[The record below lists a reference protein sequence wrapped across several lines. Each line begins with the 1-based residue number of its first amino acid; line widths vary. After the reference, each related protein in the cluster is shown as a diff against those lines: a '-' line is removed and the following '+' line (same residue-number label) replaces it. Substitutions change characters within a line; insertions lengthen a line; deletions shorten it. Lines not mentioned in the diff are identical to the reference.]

1 MAWEQLAP
9 VYISRLSKDLD
20 LTPQQA
26 AGVIGQLGY
35 ESDGLQ
41 SINER
46 NPAVPG
52 SRGGFGWAQ
61 WTGPRRQ
68 AFESWAS
75 ENKADLNDPE
85 TNYQFLL
92 HELKDTPEGRVLDA
106 VRGSD
111 DAVSAGRAFTDGFLR
126 PGVPAYA
133 NRDSWVQKA
142 LNLVIPVAQAGTVP
156 KDMNIQDRIQ
166 KARDAGFNDEEILS
180 RIQSNADMAARIQ
193 KARDAGFTDEEIF
206 GRMGLSDKKPE
217 AQKAPTEQQDEPG
230 MLDRIGRQ
238 VGLTAR
244 YGLEGLGQVADI
256 FTEPIRQAVVNP
268 AARELGLPQT
278 TETTGQ
284 LASQGADALGLPK
297 PQGALENVV
306 GDTTR
311 LMAGAGGLAGTAGA
325 LARGA
330 TGAVQ
335 AGLQGLAA
343 NPAQQIVSAAGA
355 GAAGG
360 ATREAGAPAPVQMAA
375 GLAGGLAAPMAVNRG
390 MALAQ
395 GLNNR
400 ISAMR
405 PGQVLER
412 VKASLAQ
419 NGVEWNQ
426 IPPRVQQQLMQEAQG
441 ALKSGD
447 LDPQALSR
455 LADFQQVQG
464 ATPTRGM
471 LTQDPNIVTREQN
484 LAKMQAQLG
493 PGGLPE
499 IQNQNNAALVR
510 ALNEFNPADQATAGQ
525 GAVNALQGRL
535 NAQRANINSL
545 YSQAKDSAGRSFP
558 LDGAAFTQ
566 RAGQLLD
573 DNLVA
578 GSLPP
583 DVRNHLNQIA
593 QGRVPF
599 TVDYAEQLKTLMG
612 RLQRNSSDGNAR
624 YALGLVRQAL
634 EETPILGLGEQTAA
648 AGARA
653 VNPGNLPAI
662 PGDPNLGEQAVE
674 AFTRARGANRAMM
687 RQIENT
693 PALQALESG
702 NLPPEGFVQQF
713 ITSPSASN
721 TDVRRLGR
729 LLAANPQA
737 RESVRSGIAQY
748 LKDRALSGK
757 PDDIGAAKF
766 SADQYAKALK
776 ALGDRKLSAFF
787 DPAEIQQLHAIS
799 RAGRLMVNQPV
810 GSAVNNSNTAAAVIG
825 RALDMMGGVG
835 RGFKILGI
843 GDQIKAVEAA
853 LGQRKAL
860 NARGALTLPAP
871 RRPGAAIPAAIYG
884 SALATVPPS
893 KDDGSQ

>member
-9 VYISRLSKDLD
+9 VYINRLSKDLD

-68 AFESWAS
+68 TFESWAS
-75 ENKADLNDPE
+75 ENKADPSDPE

-142 LNLVIPVAQAGTVP
+142 LNFVVPAAQAGTLP
-156 KDMNIQDRIQ
+156 KEMSLQDRIQ

-206 GRMGLSDKKPE
+206 GRMGLPATKPE
-217 AQKAPTEQQDEPG
+217 AQKAPEKQPDEPG

-256 FTEPIRQAVVNP
+256 FTEPIRQSVVNP
-268 AARELGLPQT
+268 AARALSLPQV

-284 LASQGADALGLPK
+284 LANHGADALGLPK

-306 GDTTR
+306 GDVTR

-325 LARGA
+325 LSRGA
-330 TGAVQ
+330 TGAAQ
-335 AGLQGLAA
+335 AALQGLAA
-343 NPAQQIVSAAGA
+343 NPAQQIVSAGGA
-355 GAAGG
+355 GATGG
-360 ATREAGAPAPVQMAA
+360 AAREAGAPAPVQLAA
-375 GLAGGLAAPMAVNRG
+375 ALAGGLAAPMAVNRG

-426 IPPRVQQQLMQEAQG
+426 IPSRIQQQLLEEAKG
-441 ALKSGD
+441 ALRTGD
-447 LDPQALSR
+447 LSPQALSR

-525 GAVNALQGRL
+525 GALNALQGRL
-535 NAQRANINSL
+535 SAQRANIGNL
-545 YSQAKDSAGRSFP
+545 YSQARDSAGRSFP

-573 DNLVA
+573 DNLIA
-578 GSLPP
+578 GSLPA

-693 PALQALESG
+693 PALQALEAGS
-702 NLPPEGFVQQF
+702 LPPERFVQRF

-748 LKDRALSGK
+748 LKDKALSGK

-766 SADQYAKALK
+766 SADQYAKALE
-776 ALGDRKLSAFF
+776 ALGDSKLSAFF
-787 DPAEIQQLHAIS
+787 DRAEIQQLHALS
-799 RAGRLMVNQPV
+799 RAARLMVNQPV
-810 GSAVNNSNTAAAVIG
+810 GSAVNNSNTAAAVLG

-843 GDQIKAVEAA
+843 GDQIKAIEAA

-871 RRPGAAIPAAIYG
+871 RRPAGAIPAAVYG
-884 SALATVPPS
+884 SALAAVPPS